1 MPKRKGITTMMTM
14 KEINKWCEERIA
26 MHRTYLFDMDGH
38 YKIRFENGDT
48 YEWKSRDERRED
60 GRYERINIW
69 LNEELVCN
77 NLYDNTWLDNG
88 VYGKKLIE
96 GVA

>member
-1 MPKRKGITTMMTM
+1 MMTM
-14 KEINKWCEERIA
+14 KEITKWCEERIA
-26 MHRTYLFDMDGH
+26 MHRTYLFNMDGH
-38 YKIRFENGDT
+38 YKVRYENGDT
-48 YEWKSRDERRED
+48 YELKSRDE
-60 GRYERINIW
+60 GCYERINIW